1 MAYTVP
7 APELAKIVMRTCSL
21 TLKGPGFSVNSQ
33 RLPLKKTR
41 SVIFAAI
48 SWPRGTTAIC
58 AEMAVIVSGS
68 VRYQKNWLRKDR
80 RMHERAPK
88 THIRNV
94 STGRD
99 GSSVVGTVRATC
111 LTGEF
116 SSCSCSSSTSDL
128 DLASM
133 ACDDDEGTA
142 AGS

>member
-1 MAYTVP
+1 M
-7 APELAKIVMRTCSL
+7 
-21 TLKGPGFSVNSQ
+21 NSQ

-48 SWPRGTTAIC
+48 NWPRGTTAIC

-128 DLASM
+128 DLDLDLASM